1 MPFKIKEFREKR
13 NLTQMELCKK
23 ANISR
28 QTLSDLESGRE
39 VNTTAATLRR
49 LAEALDC
56 KISDIFL
63 P

>member
-13 NLTQMELCKK
+13 NLTQLELCKR

>member
-1 MPFKIKEFREKR
+1 MPFKIKEYREKR

>member
-1 MPFKIKEFREKR
+1 MPFKIKEFREKQ
-13 NLTQMELCKK
+13 NMTQKELCKK

-39 VNTTAATLRR
+39 VVTTTATLKKI
-49 LAEALDC
+49 AGALNC
-56 KISDIFL
+56 NITDIFL

>member
-13 NLTQMELCKK
+13 NLTQLELCKK

>member
-1 MPFKIKEFREKR
+1 MPFKIKEYREKR
-13 NLTQMELCKK
+13 NLTQIELCKK